1 MAMNDLYSESLYIKA
16 LLININEFCYMP
28 QLTINSYLTVT
39 LWSSDNL
46 LMVLMLT
53 CNLYII
59 NDVRVTLSL
68 ILTLTHLP

>member
-46 LMVLMLT
+46 LMVLGLLVIYTLLMMLG
-53 CNLYII
+53 
-59 NDVRVTLSL
+59 
-68 ILTLTHLP
+68 LPYP